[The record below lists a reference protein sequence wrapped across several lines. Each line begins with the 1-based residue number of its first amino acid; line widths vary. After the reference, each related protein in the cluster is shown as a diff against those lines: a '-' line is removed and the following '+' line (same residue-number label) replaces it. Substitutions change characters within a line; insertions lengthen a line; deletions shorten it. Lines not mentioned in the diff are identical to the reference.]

1 MDEIKLSDL
10 VIAHYKTGTY
20 IGEVT
25 NTSPSHC
32 LVKILA
38 VLKHPMQGD
47 LHHPKDANVPLFH
60 ERKALAFREQANI
73 PKNMVKK
80 YTEEIPDYKQSLRE
94 AIDNMKSSLENDSS
108 EWAAKSLQ
116 NLAVLESEYFK

>member
-1 MDEIKLSDL
+1 MDEIKLGDM

-20 IGEVT
+20 IGELT
-25 NTSPSHC
+25 SISPSHC

-47 LHHPKDANVPLFH
+47 LHHPKEANVPLFH

-80 YTEEIPDYKQSLRE
+80 YTGEIPDYTQSLRE
-94 AIDNMKSSLENDSS
+94 AIDKMKSSLENDTS
-108 EWAAKSLQ
+108 EWSAKSLK
-116 NLAVLESEYFK
+116 NLAVLENEYFK

>member
-1 MDEIKLSDL
+1 MDDFKISDK

-47 LHHPKDANVPLFH
+47 LHHPKDANVPFFH
-60 ERKALAFREQANI
+60 ERKALAYREQANI
-73 PKNMVKK
+73 PRKMVKK
-80 YTEEIPDYKQSLRE
+80 YEDFIPDYKESLQKSIENMRRE
-94 AIDNMKSSLENDSS
+94 LINDPSDWAKKSLEN
-108 EWAAKSLQ
+108 LQ
-116 NLAVLESEYFK
+116 ILESEYFN